1 MKFSLSVALLTA
13 FFVAAC
19 SEEPPPQPTRHRM
32 ANYPAAGTEQYP
44 PPQQP
49 FNPNGPARPTG
60 TPPVETAASPPPA
73 AAPTKIAKGDYP
85 YGIPGKS
92 LFAWQIR
99 RCGRIPSGNGSEG
112 SVHRQNLSRSV
123 TLPALVAAGKIDP
136 RSLGI
141 LLQRSKA
148 GQLRLISDADRRAP
162 LTRSLSRR
170 FHNSPMEL
178 RIKRAPRI
186 DIEITVP
193 GDKSI
198 SHRAVIIAALSNGVC
213 TLHGFL
219 PSENCMH
226 TVNAMRA
233 LGIKIEQPQPDTL
246 IVHGKKRVLT
256 SPKKEIDCGNSG
268 TTMRLLAGLLAGQT
282 FESRLVGDAGL
293 SRRPMDRVI
302 APLRRMGATIL
313 AEGPEQTPPLR
324 IHGGSLRG
332 MHHRLPIASAQVKS
346 ALLLA
351 GLFAKGKTTV
361 NEPSPTRNHTEVL
374 FNYFLVRTAMDGETS
389 VTVFGDQVPESRDF
403 TIPGDISSAAFWLV
417 AAAAQPRGHLLVR
430 EVGLNNTRT
439 ALLGVLLRM
448 GAQVREAI
456 EDVDQLEPRGI
467 VEVTGAPLKGTVI
480 QGREVPQ
487 LIDELPILAVAG
499 VLASGKTI
507 IRHAQEL
514 RVKETDRIAAI
525 AHNLRTM
532 GAQVTEMNDGLEIDG
547 PAPLHGARVA
557 SFSDHRI
564 AMAFAIAGLF
574 AEGETVVQDA
584 ECIRQ
589 SYPGFG
595 TVLDEFTNLKRMQI
609 STPVFGSFT
618 PTPVEET

>member
-1 MKFSLSVALLTA
+1 MLVL
-13 FFVAAC
+13 
-19 SEEPPPQPTRHRM
+19 
-32 ANYPAAGTEQYP
+32 
-44 PPQQP
+44 
-49 FNPNGPARPTG
+49 ARQG
-60 TPPVETAASPPPA
+60 SARF
-73 AAPTKIAKGDYP
+73 AK
-85 YGIPGKS
+85 
-92 LFAWQIR
+92 
-99 RCGRIPSGNGSEG
+99 
-112 SVHRQNLSRSV
+112 
-123 TLPALVAAGKIDP
+123 
-136 RSLGI
+136 
-141 LLQRSKA
+141 
-148 GQLRLISDADRRAP
+148 
-162 LTRSLSRR
+162 R
-170 FHNSPMEL
+170 FHNSSMEL

-219 PSENCMH
+219 PSEDCMR

-233 LGIKIEQPQPDTL
+233 LGVKIEQLAPDTL

-256 SPKKEIDCGNSG
+256 PPKKDINCGNSG

-302 APLRRMGATIL
+302 APLSKMGANIL

-324 IHGGSLRG
+324 IRGGSLRG
-332 MHHRLPIASAQVKS
+332 IHHRLPIASGQVKS

-351 GLFAKGKTTV
+351 GLFAKGRTTV
-361 NEPSPTRNHTEVL
+361 DETLPTRNHTEVL
-374 FNYFLVRTAMDGETS
+374 FNYFLVRTATDGEGS

-403 TIPGDISSAAFWLV
+403 TIPGEISSAAFWLV
-417 AAAAQPRGHLLVR
+417 AAAARPRGHLLVR
-430 EVGLNNTRT
+430 EVGLNDTRT
-439 ALLGVLLRM
+439 AVLGVLLRM

-456 EDVDQLEPRGI
+456 EEVDQLEPRGI

-499 VLASGKTI
+499 ALANGKTI

-525 AHNLRTM
+525 AHNLRAM
-532 GAQVTEMNDGLEIDG
+532 GAEVVEQKDGLEIHG
-547 PAPLHGARVA
+547 RAELRGARVA
-557 SFSDHRI
+557 SFGDHRI
-564 AMAFAIAGLF
+564 AMAFAVAGMF
-574 AEGETVVQDA
+574 ADGETIVQDV
-584 ECIRQ
+584 ECVRE
-589 SYPGFG
+589 SYPGFEK
-595 TVLDEFTNLKRMQI
+595 TLDEFVSAKRVRVT
-609 STPVFGSFT
+609 TPVISSLT
-618 PTPVEET
+618 PAKVDEE

>member
-1 MKFSLSVALLTA
+1 
-13 FFVAAC
+13 
-19 SEEPPPQPTRHRM
+19 
-32 ANYPAAGTEQYP
+32 
-44 PPQQP
+44 
-49 FNPNGPARPTG
+49 
-60 TPPVETAASPPPA
+60 
-73 AAPTKIAKGDYP
+73 
-85 YGIPGKS
+85 
-92 LFAWQIR
+92 
-99 RCGRIPSGNGSEG
+99 
-112 SVHRQNLSRSV
+112 
-123 TLPALVAAGKIDP
+123 
-136 RSLGI
+136 
-141 LLQRSKA
+141 
-148 GQLRLISDADRRAP
+148 
-162 LTRSLSRR
+162 
-170 FHNSPMEL
+170 MEL
-178 RIKRAPRI
+178 RIKRASRI

-213 TLHGFL
+213 TLRGFL
-219 PSENCMH
+219 PSEDCMH

-246 IVHGKKRVLT
+246 IVHGKRRVLAP
-256 SPKKEIDCGNSG
+256 PKKEIDCGNSG

-293 SRRPMDRVI
+293 SRRPMNRVI
-302 APLRRMGATIL
+302 APLCEMGANIL

-324 IHGGSLRG
+324 IRGGSLRG
-332 MHHRLPIASAQVKS
+332 IHYRLPIASSQVKS

-361 NEPSPTRNHTEVL
+361 EEPSPTRNHTEMM
-374 FNYFLVRTAMDGETS
+374 FNYFLVSTAKDGEGS
-389 VTVFGDQVPESRDF
+389 VTVFGEQVPESRDF

-430 EVGLNNTRT
+430 EVGLNDTRT

-456 EDVDQLEPRGI
+456 EEVDQLEPRGI
-467 VEVTGAPLKGTVI
+467 VEVTGVPLKGTVI

-499 VLASGKTI
+499 ALANGKTI

-514 RVKETDRIAAI
+514 RVKESDRIAAI

-532 GAQVTEMNDGLEIDG
+532 GAQVTEMDDGLEIHG

-557 SFSDHRI
+557 SFGDHRV

-574 AEGETVVQDA
+574 ADGETIVQDA
-584 ECIRQ
+584 ECIRE
-589 SYPGFG
+589 SYPGFEA
-595 TVLDEFTNLKRMQI
+595 VLEEFTNPKRMQI
-609 STPVFGSFT
+609 STPVIGSLT
-618 PTPVEET
+618 PAPVEEA